1 MRSKNKKRKL
11 ARWKSKLGLPDLDHA
26 KAAVLA
32 RSVSEISHV
41 TAPGRAFLIRVASRI
56 LWGVES
62 GSVNYFVFKKSLP
75 VTAFRV
81 LAPQVVVL
89 STANDLVKLQNV
101 VSHAD
106 QCPLPAYFLQ
116 SA

>member
-1 MRSKNKKRKL
+1 MHEQDRVPHRLSGNC
-11 ARWKSKLGLPDLDHA
+11 ACGNS
-26 KAAVLA
+26 VNVT

-41 TAPGRAFLIRVASRI
+41 TAPGQAFLIRVASRI

-62 GSVNYFVFKKSLP
+62 GSVNYLVFTKSLP

-106 QCPLPAYFLQ
+106 
-116 SA
+116 

>member
-1 MRSKNKKRKL
+1 M
-11 ARWKSKLGLPDLDHA
+11 
-26 KAAVLA
+26 
-32 RSVSEISHV
+32 SEILHL